1 MGTLIL
7 LRHGRSSANGAHV
20 LAGRTPGIGLD
31 PTGLAQAEHLVQRLA
46 DCRLTAI
53 VSSPMDRC
61 RATVEPLSLAR
72 RLPVTLDDRLTEVDY
87 GDWTGRSLDD
97 LRKEPAWRTVQDHP
111 SAMVF
116 PGGEGLAAVS
126 ARAVAAAREHA
137 AASDGAVL
145 LCSHG
150 DVLGAIVADALGL
163 HLDLFQRIILVPSSV
178 SVVRYTPTRSFVER
192 FGDTGTLAGIGV
204 APTSHDDA
212 PAIGGDPGTPG
223 TPDAQGRPGDAG
235 DPGTRGDAGITGE
248 PGIELP

>member
-1 MGTLIL
+1 MGAPGNRGGVVVLV
-7 LRHGRSSANGAHV
+7 RHGRSSANRKHV
-20 LAGRTPGIGLD
+20 LAGRTPGVGLD
-31 PTGLAQAEHLVQRLA
+31 PTGLAQAERLVERLA

-53 VSSPMDRC
+53 VSSPLERC

-72 RLPVTLDDRLTEVDY
+72 RLPVTVDDRLTEVDY
-87 GDWTGRSLDD
+87 GQWTGRSLDD

-137 AASDGAVL
+137 AATDGAVL

-150 DVLGAIVADALGL
+150 DLLGSIVADALGL
-163 HLDLFQRIILVPSSV
+163 HLDLFQRIILAPASV

-192 FGDTGTLAGIGV
+192 LGDTGTLAGIGAV
-204 APTSHDDA
+204 PTAGPRDAA
-212 PAIGGDPGTPG
+212 PAIGGDPGTGP
-223 TPDAQGRPGDAG
+223 A
-235 DPGTRGDAGITGE
+235 
-248 PGIELP
+248 